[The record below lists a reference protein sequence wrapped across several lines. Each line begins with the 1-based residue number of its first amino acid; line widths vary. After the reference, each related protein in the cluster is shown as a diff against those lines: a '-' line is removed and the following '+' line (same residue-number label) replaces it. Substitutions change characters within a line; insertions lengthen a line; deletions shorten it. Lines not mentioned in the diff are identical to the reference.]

1 MEGLSGRMTEHLI
14 GGMPMYTLRDLV
26 TVMEE
31 EVQVGEELLHN
42 LAAQRAA
49 ILSWDAS
56 TLLLRVEER
65 EAILRRLSALEERRQ
80 RIVLDLPCL
89 SPSQGPSLRALLAR
103 LPEGPETIT
112 LRRLQQ
118 QILDLYSRLRAA
130 EKRVVALMD
139 TLLGHLREA
148 LACFCYS
155 PLHLYGKKGATT
167 YGRPASGL
175 IQGKA

>member
-1 MEGLSGRMTEHLI
+1 MERVSDGMTEEPT
-14 GGMPMYTLRDLV
+14 GGIPIHALRDLV
-26 TVMEE
+26 AVMEE

-42 LAAQRAA
+42 LEAQRVA

-65 EAILRRLSALEERRQ
+65 EAMLRRLSALEERRQ

-89 SPSQGPSLRALLAR
+89 SPNHGPSLRTLLAR
-103 LPEGPETIT
+103 LPEGPETVS
-112 LRRLQQ
+112 LRRLQR
-118 QILDLYSRLRAA
+118 QILELYGRLRAA
-130 EKRVVALMD
+130 EQRVVALMD
-139 TLLGHLREA
+139 NLLGHLREA
-148 LACFCYS
+148 LTCFCYS
-155 PLHLYGKKGATT
+155 PVYLYGKKGAMT

>member
-1 MEGLSGRMTEHLI
+1 
-14 GGMPMYTLRDLV
+14 MYTLKDLIA
-26 TVMEE
+26 VMEE
-31 EVQVGEELLHN
+31 EVQAGEELLRN
-42 LAAQRAA
+42 LAAQQAA
-49 ILSWDAS
+49 IRSWDAS

-80 RIVLDLPCL
+80 RIVLDLPCT
-89 SPSQGPSLRALLAR
+89 SPSRGPSLRTLLAR
-103 LPEGPETIT
+103 LPEGPETAA

-118 QILDLYSRLRAA
+118 QILGLYGRLRAA
-130 EKRVVALMD
+130 EQRVVALMD

-148 LACFCYS
+148 LACFRYS
-155 PLHLYGKKGATT
+155 PVHLYGKTGATT